1 MGLSLPETPTPHYNC
16 RHLLNGIKRH
26 FSPNECALGSRFL
39 SDPALLRRISSSGN
53 MYVTSPSFGNLQN
66 NMCVKQGV
74 SGSTVRQTM
83 EQYEDD
89 WTPVETYGENVL
101 GWKEIRFSIDREST
115 VFSMPTLQDWETYTY
130 VVFNCFYD
138 GN

>member
-1 MGLSLPETPTPHYNC
+1 
-16 RHLLNGIKRH
+16 
-26 FSPNECALGSRFL
+26 
-39 SDPALLRRISSSGN
+39 

-115 VFSMPTLQDWETYTY
+115 VFSMPALQDRETYTY

-138 GN
+138 GGFLQHLSSPELSGIQKKGRWHSLCGIHWELVGSVMQSYLH